1 MSSNSTVIDD
11 MSIDDIREAVAMH
24 RKAPGTKPPKHAD
37 TKLTPAERHP
47 VSYQLGRVYY
57 QRGIDFNTVEALAVH
72 IYTSDTARA
81 AFLDGWQDEAH
92 TCLCQ
97 TDR

>member
-1 MSSNSTVIDD
+1 MSSSTVIDD
-11 MSIDDIREAVAMH
+11 MTIDDIRDAVAMH
-24 RKAPGTKPPKHAD
+24 RKAPGTNPPAHAD
-37 TKLTPAERHP
+37 YRLTPAERHP

-57 QRGIDFNTVEALAVH
+57 QRGIDFGTVETLAAK
-72 IYTSDTARA
+72 IYTTDTARA

-92 TCLCQ
+92 ECLCQ